1 MTMKKL
7 STVFVLALVS
17 TTLVAITPTQASAAP
32 TLTTCTNLETGKT
45 LVLQSADAKC
55 RTHLG
60 SALWVQ
66 EKSDT
71 PSRTGDGYAT
81 MTVCS
86 SKNSLFTYQLI
97 KDSCSKFQ
105 VSTNYWRTVAAPSA
119 PVIEAASARGHDSA
133 SLFITPL
140 KSAPSAPVLYY
151 LVTDIRSG
159 EVRRVAP
166 VVPGYVNVSGLSSE
180 STYTFTIAAVSV
192 DGISAASL
200 ATPSIRTSAA
210 PVVVSTSAPVLA
222 VPAFTISSTSETKTV
237 NNPISGYTIAS
248 TGGTIASYSIS
259 PSAPAGLTFSTSTGL
274 LSGTPTSSA
283 AATAFTITATNATGT
298 ASRTFTLT
306 VAAIVYTVGSNGP
319 GGGKIFYYNALGFTC
334 GPTLNLTCTYLE
346 VDVNTNPRRLN
357 WSSSAL
363 QNTSTPGS
371 TGTAIGTG
379 NQNTRVVAA
388 AGATDSATSAIA
400 FADQYTANG
409 FSDWF
414 VPSKDEMTELSAASR
429 ANTLG
434 GFVLNPS
441 DHWTSSQIAGFANQV
456 WLDLNPGVLEWYK
469 NSDNFVIPVRAG

>member
-1 MTMKKL
+1 MTMRKL
-7 STVFVLALVS
+7 STLFALTLMA
-17 TTLVAITPTQASAAP
+17 TTLGATASTQASAAP
-32 TLTTCTNLETGKT
+32 TVTTCTNLETGKT
-45 LVLQSADAKC
+45 VVLPSADAKC

-71 PSRTGDGYAT
+71 SSRTGDRYAT

-86 SKNSLFTYQLI
+86 SKNSLFTYKLI
-97 KDSCSKFQ
+97 KESCPRFQ
-105 VSTNYWRTVAAPSA
+105 VSTNYWRTVAAPA
-119 PVIEAASARGHDSA
+119 TPIIEAASARGHDSA
-133 SLFITPL
+133 AVFIKPSTSPM
-140 KSAPSAPVLYY
+140 SAPVSFY
-151 LVTDIRSG
+151 LVTDTKSG
-159 EVRRVAP
+159 IVTKVT
-166 VVPGYVNVSGLSSE
+166 PGNFGHLNISGLSSE
-180 STYTFTIAAVSV
+180 STYTFTIAAVNV
-192 DGISAASL
+192 DGTSAVSL
-200 ATPSIRTSAA
+200 ATTSIRTGAA
-210 PVVVSTSAPVLA
+210 PVFAPISTLA
-222 VPAFTISSTSETKTV
+222 APAFTISVSAETKTV
-237 NNPISGYTIAS
+237 NNAISGYTITS

-283 AATAFTITATNATGT
+283 AATAFTITATNASGT
-298 ASRTFTLT
+298 ASKTFTLT
-306 VAAIVYTVGSNGP
+306 VSAIVYTVGSNGP
-319 GGGKIFYYNALGFTC
+319 GGGKIFYYNAAGFTC
-334 GPTLNLTCTYLE
+334 GPTLNLSCTYLE

-357 WSSSAL
+357 WSSPAL

-400 FADQYTANG
+400 FADQYTVNG